1 MSQNQTENRIR
12 SRTMRGTAAVSK
24 FRVVT
29 QGADSADFFR
39 TCIHAAA
46 ITDVPAGISRNDIA
60 APVVGPPAVNYE
72 GSVGQLG
79 EFPVEVAA
87 AVAVNDRLIVDSVG
101 GIGRVKPVGA
111 AVAPYW
117 EIGIARTLQATIGST
132 CQIEYAPR
140 FVGTIAEADVFA
152 LGGSRQIVG
161 PFVQDNVA
169 ANQAAV
175 ALSIG
180 TPAKTQLGHV
190 ATRAGSLVGISV
202 LSNVAAAGDVATLI
216 ATINGVA
223 TALTVTLD
231 AAINGGLKN
240 FAVAAKDAI
249 AIAAGDVIGVTI
261 TTPAGWTAVTADI
274 NVEVQFED

>member
-1 MSQNQTENRIR
+1 MSQNQTENKLR

-29 QGADSADFFR
+29 QGADSADYFR
-39 TCIHAAA
+39 TCIQAAA
-46 ITDVPAGISRNDIA
+46 VTDVPAGISRNDIT
-60 APVVGPPAVNYE
+60 APDAGPPAVNYE
-72 GSVGQLG
+72 GSIGQEG

-87 AVAVNDRLIVDSVG
+87 AVAVGDRLIVDSVG

-111 AVAPYW
+111 QAAPYW
-117 EIGIARTLQATIGST
+117 EVGIARTLQATIGSV
-132 CQIEYAPR
+132 CQCEWRPR
-140 FVGTIAEADVFA
+140 YVPAVDGSAFAAD
-152 LGGSRQIVG
+152 GHRQIVG

-180 TPAKTQLGHV
+180 TPAKTQIGHTM
-190 ATRAGSLVGISV
+190 TRAGSLVGVSV
-202 LSNVAAAGDVATLI
+202 LSNVAAAGDIATLI
-216 ATINGVA
+216 VTKNTVA

-231 AAINGGLKN
+231 AAVNGGLKN
-240 FAVAAKDAI
+240 FAVAAKDAVTFV
-249 AIAAGDVIGVTI
+249 AGDVIGVTI
-261 TTPAGWTAVTADI
+261 TTPAGWSAVTADI